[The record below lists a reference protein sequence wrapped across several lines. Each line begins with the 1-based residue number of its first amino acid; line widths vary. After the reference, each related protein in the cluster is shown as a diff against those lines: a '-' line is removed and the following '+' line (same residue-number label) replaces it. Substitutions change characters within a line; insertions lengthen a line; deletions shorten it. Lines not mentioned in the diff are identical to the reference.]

1 MEQPLNLVLISS
13 ALFILGALLAFALQ
27 QRRIS
32 FVRKQKEAV
41 QAALQSRE
49 TDLQA
54 KEFDLKQLEQTHK
67 TISEDLQ
74 ASKDRISALD
84 SALDSESATLQNLRV
99 EQATERETLSGV
111 RRELSAHRE
120 SAQQQLTAIQM
131 QLDEARRE
139 LKTHQTHQDELNK
152 HLTELKSE
160 LSDRA
165 SRLESSASN
174 LKEARQ
180 RIDTLDDELTTLR
193 EASQEKLSTLNK
205 DLAQVREALGSAQAD
220 FKSRT
225 QALEETQA
233 KLAATESTLNQQ
245 RQDYQKKLDDAHQQI
260 AELREAHGSIQSDLH
275 AVTTNLKESREQR
288 DTFQKSL
295 TELQTTYH
303 ALKNEHG
310 ELQTRTEEKEQQ
322 FNRQLQWMEDSKK
335 QLKIEF
341 ENLANEL
348 LDQKGKAFS
357 SLSERNLTEL
367 LKPFQTEIKGFR
379 DKVESLH
386 TQETEQRA
394 SLRTELRHLQD
405 LNKDITDQAAQ
416 LTQALQGQKKV
427 QGNWG
432 ELMLE
437 NVLDSA
443 GLRPG
448 DDYQRE
454 RSFDTEEGKR
464 RPDAVIY
471 LPQGRHLV
479 IDAKTSLNAYLEY
492 VNAEDDLSRQ
502 HALAEHTKAVSSR
515 ITELADKHYYDLPGL
530 NSPEVVVMFIPI
542 ESAYVEAVRYDS
554 TLYQRAIENNVLV
567 ATPITLLTSLNIVSQ
582 LWRFENQSKHSA
594 ELASRAE
601 RFYNKLS
608 SFVESMQD
616 VGKKLDG
623 ARGSYDKALGQL
635 VNGRGNLIKQAHEFK
650 ELGVS
655 VKKELPADILERAK
669 LEIGPSTDNEHYP
682 YPESQRRPVESTEN
696 QMD

>member
-1 MEQPLNLVLISS
+1 MEQPVSLALIGS
-13 ALFILGALLAFALQ
+13 ALFILGALLTFAVQ
-27 QRRIS
+27 QWRIS
-32 FVRKQKEAV
+32 SLRKGKNAVQLSLQSKEAEL
-41 QAALQSRE
+41 QAREFDVKQLNQSH
-49 TDLQA
+49 TAVTDDLQA
-54 KEFDLKQLEQTHK
+54 AQEHLST
-67 TISEDLQ
+67 LQ
-74 ASKDRISALD
+74 K
-84 SALDSESATLQNLRV
+84 ALDSERDNLQSVRLEHATDKEAL
-99 EQATERETLSGV
+99 AGV
-111 RRELSAHRE
+111 RRELSDYRDT
-120 SAQQQLTAIQM
+120 AQQQRNALKA
-131 QLDEARRE
+131 QLDEAQQDVKAR
-139 LKTHQTHQDELNK
+139 QTQQDELNK
-152 HLTELKSE
+152 QLTELKSG
-160 LSDRA
+160 LSDRE
-165 SRLESSASN
+165 SRLESRETS
-174 LKEARQ
+174 LKEAQQ
-180 RIDTLDDELTTLR
+180 RINTLDQELTSLR
-193 EASQEKLSTLNK
+193 ESSQEKLGALNK

-220 FKSRT
+220 LKSRT
-225 QALEETQA
+225 LALEEIQT
-233 KLAATESTLNQQ
+233 KLASTENTLNQQ
-245 RQDYQKKLDDAHQQI
+245 RKDYQKKLDDAYQII
-260 AELREAHGSIQSDLH
+260 AELREANGSIQSDLH
-275 AVTTNLKESREQR
+275 AVNANLKEAREQR
-288 DTFQKSL
+288 DIAQKSL
-295 TELQTTYH
+295 KELQTTYH
-303 ALKNEHG
+303 ALKNDHG
-310 ELQTRTEEKEQQ
+310 ELQTRMEEKGHQ

-335 QLKIEF
+335 QLKVEF

-405 LNKDITDQAAQ
+405 LNKDITEQAAQ
-416 LTQALQGQKKV
+416 LTQALKGQKKV

-492 VNAEDDLSRQ
+492 VNADDDLSRQ

-669 LEIGPSTDNEHYP
+669 LEIGPSTDQSHYLENE
-682 YPESQRRPVESTEN
+682 QRLVDSTEN
-696 QMD
+696 TTS

>member
-1 MEQPLNLVLISS
+1 MEQSLNLVLISS
-13 ALFILGALLAFALQ
+13 ALFVLGALLAFALQ

-32 FVRKQKEAV
+32 AVRKQKDAV
-41 QAALQSRE
+41 QVAFQSRE
-49 TDLQA
+49 TDLQS
-54 KEFDLKQLEQTHK
+54 KEFDLKQIEQAHR

-74 ASKDRISALD
+74 ASKSRITTLD
-84 SALDSESATLQNLRV
+84 SALESERASLQNLRL
-99 EQATERETLSGV
+99 EQATEKETLAGV
-111 RRELSAHRE
+111 RRELSDHCDT
-120 SAQQQLTAIQM
+120 AQQQIAGLQA
-131 QLDEARRE
+131 QLDEARRDV
-139 LKTHQTHQDELNK
+139 KARQTHQDELNTQ
-152 HLTELKSE
+152 LTELKSE
-160 LSDRA
+160 LSDRE
-165 SRLESSASN
+165 SRLESRETS
-174 LKEARQ
+174 LQEAQQ
-180 RIDTLDDELTTLR
+180 RINTLDKELTSLR
-193 EASQEKLSTLNK
+193 ESSQEKLSALNK
-205 DLAQVREALGSAQAD
+205 DLAQVREVLGSAQAD
-220 FKSRT
+220 LKSRT
-225 QALEETQA
+225 QTLEETQA
-233 KLAATESTLNQQ
+233 KLASTENTLNQQ

-260 AELREAHGSIQSDLH
+260 AELREAHGSIQSDFH
-275 AVTTNLKESREQR
+275 AVTANLKETREQR
-288 DTFQKSL
+288 DSAQKSL
-295 TELQTTYH
+295 KELQITYH

-310 ELQTRTEEKEQQ
+310 ELQTRMEEKEHQ

-335 QLKIEF
+335 QLKVEF
-341 ENLANEL
+341 QNLANEL

-416 LTQALQGQKKV
+416 LTQALKGQKKV

-492 VNAEDDLSRQ
+492 VNAEDDITRQ

-669 LEIGPSTDNEHYP
+669 LEIGSSPDNNHYLENEHLT
-682 YPESQRRPVESTEN
+682 EESTEN
-696 QMD
+696 TID

>member
-1 MEQPLNLVLISS
+1 MLSNSELALALIGITAFLV
-13 ALFILGALLAFALQ
+13 GALLAFTIQQKRVSTTRQKQETTLTQLHAQQLEAQEAKLALGNVQESLAEEREQSKDLIASLETERTSNQALKLQ
-27 QRRIS
+27 QATDA
-32 FVRKQKEAV
+32 EAL
-41 QAALQSRE
+41 A
-49 TDLQA
+49 
-54 KEFDLKQLEQTHK
+54 
-67 TISEDLQ
+67 
-74 ASKDRISALD
+74 
-84 SALDSESATLQNLRV
+84 
-99 EQATERETLSGV
+99 G
-111 RRELSAHRE
+111 
-120 SAQQQLTAIQM
+120 
-131 QLDEARRE
+131 ARRE
-139 LKTHQTHQDELNK
+139 LESQKQIAEQQHANLQSLLDKSQETAQKERNEKDILIQTVSD
-152 HLTELKSE
+152 LKSA
-160 LSDRA
+160 LSDRD
-165 SRLESSASN
+165 SRLESSENSLQQTKGRLEASESKRQQESEDYQQRLATLQQELAQIRETFGSTQSE
-174 LKEARQ
+174 LKGTS
-180 RIDTLDDELTTLR
+180 DNLR
-193 EASQEKLSTLNK
+193 EAR
-205 DLAQVREALGSAQAD
+205 AQRDNAQEALHEAQ
-220 FKSRT
+220 
-225 QALEETQA
+225 
-233 KLAATESTLNQQ
+233 
-245 RQDYQKKLDDAHQQI
+245 
-260 AELREAHGSIQSDLH
+260 EAH
-275 AVTTNLKESREQR
+275 
-288 DTFQKSL
+288 
-295 TELQTTYH
+295 H
-303 ALKNEHG
+303 ALSKTHG
-310 ELQTRTEEKEQQ
+310 ELLTRVEEKEAQ
-322 FNRQLQWMEDSKK
+322 FARQLQWMEDSKK
-335 QLKIEF
+335 QLKVEF

-416 LTQALQGQKKV
+416 LTQALKGQKKV

-594 ELASRAE
+594 ELANRAE

-655 VKKELPADILERAK
+655 VRRELPADILERAK
-669 LEIGPSTDNEHYP
+669 LEIGAT
-682 YPESQRRPVESTEN
+682 TE
-696 QMD
+696 DS

>member
-1 MEQPLNLVLISS
+1 MEQPVNLALISS
-13 ALFILGALLAFALQ
+13 ALFILGALLAFAFQ

-32 FVRKQKEAV
+32 SLRKDKDAV
-41 QAALQSRE
+41 QLTLQSKE

-54 KEFDLKQLEQTHK
+54 REFDVKQLNQSHTSV
-67 TISEDLQ
+67 TDDLQ
-74 ASKDRISALD
+74 AALERL
-84 SALDSESATLQNLRV
+84 STLENALDSEREQLQSVRLEHATDKEAL
-99 EQATERETLSGV
+99 AGV
-111 RRELSAHRE
+111 KRELSDYRDT
-120 SAQQQLTAIQM
+120 AQQQKDALKA
-131 QLDEARRE
+131 QLDESQQDAKAR
-139 LKTHQTHQDELNK
+139 QTQQDELNK
-152 HLTELKSE
+152 QLTELKSE
-160 LSDRA
+160 LSDRE
-165 SRLESSASN
+165 SRLESRETS
-174 LKEARQ
+174 LQEAQQ
-180 RIDTLDDELTTLR
+180 RIHTLDKELTALR
-193 EASQEKLSTLNK
+193 ESSQEKLSELNK
-205 DLAQVREALGSAQAD
+205 DLAEAREALGSAQAD
-220 FKSRT
+220 LKSRG
-225 QALEETQA
+225 QALEETRT
-233 KLAATESTLNQQ
+233 KLTSAENALNQQ

-260 AELREAHGSIQSDLH
+260 AELREAHGSIQSDLQ
-275 AVTTNLKESREQR
+275 ATSANLKESREQR
-288 DTFQKSL
+288 DTAQKSL
-295 TELQTTYH
+295 KELQATYH
-303 ALKNEHG
+303 ALKNEYG
-310 ELQTRTEEKEQQ
+310 ELQTRLEEKEIQ
-322 FNRQLQWMEDSKK
+322 FSRQLQWMEDSKK
-335 QLKIEF
+335 QLKVEF

-394 SLRTELRHLQD
+394 SLRTELKHLQD
-405 LNKDITDQAAQ
+405 LNKEITDQASQ
-416 LTQALQGQKKV
+416 LTQALKGQKKV

-437 NVLDSA
+437 NVLDSS

-448 DDYQRE
+448 DDYERE

-542 ESAYVEAVRYDS
+542 ESAYIEAVRHDS
-554 TLYQRAIENNVLV
+554 NLYQRAIENNVLV
-567 ATPITLLTSLNIVSQ
+567 ATPTTLLTSLNIVSQ

-594 ELASRAE
+594 ELANRAE
-601 RFYNKLS
+601 RFYSKLS
-608 SFVESMQD
+608 NFIESMQD
-616 VGKKLDG
+616 VGKKLEG
-623 ARGSYDKALGQL
+623 AQGSYDKALGQL

-669 LEIGPSTDNEHYP
+669 LEIGPSTDQSHYLENE
-682 YPESQRRPVESTEN
+682 QRPVESTEN
-696 QMD
+696 TTS

>member
-1 MEQPLNLVLISS
+1 MDWTTMLSNSELALALIGITAFLV
-13 ALFILGALLAFALQ
+13 GALLAFTIQQKRVSTTRQKQETTLTQLHAQQLEAQEAKLALGNVQESLAEEREQSKDLIASLETERTSNQALKLQ
-27 QRRIS
+27 QATDA
-32 FVRKQKEAV
+32 EAL
-41 QAALQSRE
+41 A
-49 TDLQA
+49 
-54 KEFDLKQLEQTHK
+54 
-67 TISEDLQ
+67 
-74 ASKDRISALD
+74 
-84 SALDSESATLQNLRV
+84 
-99 EQATERETLSGV
+99 G
-111 RRELSAHRE
+111 
-120 SAQQQLTAIQM
+120 
-131 QLDEARRE
+131 ARRE
-139 LKTHQTHQDELNK
+139 LESQKQIAEQQHANLQSLLDKSQETAQKERNEKDILIQTVSD
-152 HLTELKSE
+152 LKSA
-160 LSDRA
+160 LSDRD
-165 SRLESSASN
+165 SRLESSENSLQQTKGRLEASESKRQQESEDYQQRLATLQQELAQIRETFGSTQSE
-174 LKEARQ
+174 LKGTS
-180 RIDTLDDELTTLR
+180 DNLR
-193 EASQEKLSTLNK
+193 EAR
-205 DLAQVREALGSAQAD
+205 AQRDNAQEALHEAQ
-220 FKSRT
+220 
-225 QALEETQA
+225 
-233 KLAATESTLNQQ
+233 
-245 RQDYQKKLDDAHQQI
+245 
-260 AELREAHGSIQSDLH
+260 EAH
-275 AVTTNLKESREQR
+275 
-288 DTFQKSL
+288 
-295 TELQTTYH
+295 H
-303 ALKNEHG
+303 ALSKTHG
-310 ELQTRTEEKEQQ
+310 ELLTRVEEKEAQ
-322 FNRQLQWMEDSKK
+322 FARQLQWMEDSKK
-335 QLKIEF
+335 QLKVEF

-416 LTQALQGQKKV
+416 LTQALKGQKKV

-594 ELASRAE
+594 ELANRAE

-655 VKKELPADILERAK
+655 VRRELPADILERAK
-669 LEIGPSTDNEHYP
+669 LEIGAT
-682 YPESQRRPVESTEN
+682 TE
-696 QMD
+696 DS

>member
-1 MEQPLNLVLISS
+1 MEQSFNLVLISS
-13 ALFILGALLAFALQ
+13 ALFVLGALLAFALQ

-32 FVRKQKEAV
+32 GMRKQKDAA
-41 QAALQSRE
+41 QAALQS
-49 TDLQA
+49 
-54 KEFDLKQLEQTHK
+54 KEFDLQQSEQAHRT
-67 TISEDLQ
+67 TSEDLQ
-74 ASKDRISALD
+74 ASKSRMTTLESALE
-84 SALDSESATLQNLRV
+84 SERASLQNLRL
-99 EQATERETLSGV
+99 EQATEKEALAGV
-111 RRELSAHRE
+111 RRELSDHRDAAH
-120 SAQQQLTAIQM
+120 QQLASLQA
-131 QLDEARRE
+131 QLDEARRDV
-139 LKTHQTHQDELNK
+139 KARQAHQDELNTQ
-152 HLTELKSE
+152 LTELKSE
-160 LSDRA
+160 LSDRE
-165 SRLESSASN
+165 SRLES
-174 LKEARQ
+174 
-180 RIDTLDDELTTLR
+180 R
-193 EASQEKLSTLNK
+193 EASLEEAQQRINTLGDELKALRESSQDKLSTVNN

-220 FKSRT
+220 LKSRS
-225 QALEETQA
+225 QALDETRA
-233 KLAATESTLNQQ
+233 KLATTESTLNQQ
-245 RQDYQKKLDDAHQQI
+245 RQDYQKKLDDAHQQV
-260 AELREAHGSIQSDLH
+260 AELREAHGSIQSDLQ
-275 AVTTNLKESREQR
+275 ATAANLKESREQR
-288 DTFQKSL
+288 DTAQKSL
-295 TELQTTYH
+295 RELQTTYH

-310 ELQTRTEEKEQQ
+310 ELQTRTEEKEHQ

-335 QLKIEF
+335 QLKVEF

-416 LTQALQGQKKV
+416 LTQALKGQKKV

-655 VKKELPADILERAK
+655 VKKELPADILDRAK
-669 LEIGPSTDNEHYP
+669 LEIGPSTDNDHYP
-682 YPESQRRPVESTEN
+682 YPESQRRAVENAEN

>member
-1 MEQPLNLVLISS
+1 MEQPINLALISS
-13 ALFILGALLAFALQ
+13 ALFILGALLAFAFQ

-32 FVRKQKEAV
+32 SLRKDKDAVQLTLQSKEA
-41 QAALQSRE
+41 
-49 TDLQA
+49 DLQA
-54 KEFDLKQLEQTHK
+54 RAFDVKQLNQSHAAVND
-67 TISEDLQ
+67 DLQ
-74 ASKDRISALD
+74 AAQERLSTLEST
-84 SALDSESATLQNLRV
+84 LDSEREQLQSVRLEHATDKEAL
-99 EQATERETLSGV
+99 AGV
-111 RRELSAHRE
+111 RRELSDYRDT
-120 SAQQQLTAIQM
+120 AQQQKDALNA
-131 QLDEARRE
+131 QLDEA
-139 LKTHQTHQDELNK
+139 HQDAKARQTQQDELSK
-152 HLTELKSE
+152 QLTELKSE
-160 LSDRA
+160 LSDRE
-165 SRLESSASN
+165 SRLESRETS
-174 LKEARQ
+174 LQEAQQ
-180 RIDTLDDELTTLR
+180 RINMLDKELTALR
-193 EASQEKLSTLNK
+193 ESSQEKLGVLNK
-205 DLAQVREALGSAQAD
+205 DLAEAREALGSAQAD
-220 FKSRT
+220 LKSRV
-225 QALEETQA
+225 QSLEETRT
-233 KLAATESTLNQQ
+233 KLTSAENALNQQ
-245 RQDYQKKLDDAHQQI
+245 RNDYQKKLDDAHQQI
-260 AELREAHGSIQSDLH
+260 AELREAHGSIQSDLQ
-275 AVTTNLKESREQR
+275 ATNVNLKESREQR
-288 DTFQKSL
+288 DTAQTSL
-295 TELQTTYH
+295 KELQTTYH
-303 ALKNEHG
+303 ALKNEYG
-310 ELQTRTEEKEQQ
+310 ELQTRLEEKEIQ

-335 QLKIEF
+335 QLKVEF

-394 SLRTELRHLQD
+394 SLRTELKHLQD
-405 LNKDITDQAAQ
+405 LNKEITDQASQ
-416 LTQALQGQKKV
+416 LTQALKGHKKV

-437 NVLDSA
+437 NVLDSS

-448 DDYQRE
+448 DDYERE

-479 IDAKTSLNAYLEY
+479 IDAKTSLNAYLEF

-542 ESAYVEAVRYDS
+542 ESAYIEAVRHDS

-567 ATPITLLTSLNIVSQ
+567 ATPTTLLTSLNIVSQ

-594 ELASRAE
+594 ELANRAE
-601 RFYNKLS
+601 RFYSKLS
-608 SFVESMQD
+608 NFIESMQD

-623 ARGSYDKALGQL
+623 ARTSYDKALGQL
-635 VNGRGNLIKQAHEFK
+635 VNGKGNLIKQANEFK

-655 VKKELPADILERAK
+655 VRKELPADIVERAK
-669 LEIGPSTDNEHYP
+669 LEIGDSNSYD
-682 YPESQRRPVESTEN
+682 
-696 QMD
+696 

>member
-1 MEQPLNLVLISS
+1 MLSNPELALALIGITAFLV
-13 ALFILGALLAFALQ
+13 GALLAFTIQ
-27 QRRIS
+27 QKRVSTARQ
-32 FVRKQKEAV
+32 KQ
-41 QAALQSRE
+41 E
-49 TDLQA
+49 TTLTQLHA
-54 KEFDLKQLEQTHK
+54 QQLEAQEAK
-67 TISEDLQ
+67 LALGNMQESLAEEREQ
-74 ASKDRISALD
+74 SKDLIASL
-84 SALDSESATLQNLRV
+84 E
-99 EQATERETLSGV
+99 TERTSNQALKLQHATDAEALAG
-111 RRELSAHRE
+111 
-120 SAQQQLTAIQM
+120 
-131 QLDEARRE
+131 ARRE
-139 LKTHQTHQDELNK
+139 LDSQKQIAEQQHANLQSLLDKSQETAQKERNEKDTLIQTVSD
-152 HLTELKSE
+152 LKSA
-160 LSDRA
+160 LSDRD
-165 SRLESSASN
+165 SRLESSENSLQQTKGRLEASESKRQQESADYQQRLATLQKELAQIRETFGSTQSE
-174 LKEARQ
+174 LKGTS
-180 RIDTLDDELTTLR
+180 DNLR
-193 EASQEKLSTLNK
+193 EARAQRDKAQE
-205 DLAQVREALGSAQAD
+205 AFHEVQ
-220 FKSRT
+220 
-225 QALEETQA
+225 
-233 KLAATESTLNQQ
+233 
-245 RQDYQKKLDDAHQQI
+245 
-260 AELREAHGSIQSDLH
+260 EAH
-275 AVTTNLKESREQR
+275 
-288 DTFQKSL
+288 
-295 TELQTTYH
+295 H
-303 ALKNEHG
+303 ALRKTHG
-310 ELQTRTEEKEQQ
+310 ELLTRVEEKEAQ
-322 FNRQLQWMEDSKK
+322 FARQLQWMEDSKK
-335 QLKIEF
+335 QLKVEF

-416 LTQALQGQKKV
+416 LTQALKGQKKV

-594 ELASRAE
+594 ELATRAE

-655 VKKELPADILERAK
+655 VRRELPADILERAK
-669 LEIGPSTDNEHYP
+669 LEIGAT
-682 YPESQRRPVESTEN
+682 TE
-696 QMD
+696 DS

>member
-1 MEQPLNLVLISS
+1 MLSNPE
-13 ALFILGALLAFALQ
+13 LAFALIGIIALLVGALVAFIIQ
-27 QRRIS
+27 QKRLSIARQ
-32 FVRKQKEAV
+32 KQ
-41 QAALQSRE
+41 E
-49 TDLQA
+49 TTLTQLHA
-54 KEFDLKQLEQTHK
+54 QQLEAQEAK
-67 TISEDLQ
+67 LALSNVQESLAEEREQ
-74 ASKDRISALD
+74 SKDLIASLETERFSNQALKL
-84 SALDSESATLQNLRV
+84 A
-99 EQATERETLSGV
+99 QATNAEALAG
-111 RRELSAHRE
+111 
-120 SAQQQLTAIQM
+120 
-131 QLDEARRE
+131 ARRE
-139 LKTHQTHQDELNK
+139 LESQKQITEQQHANLQSLLDKSQEEAQKERNEKDMLIQTVSDLR
-152 HLTELKSE
+152 SA
-160 LSDRA
+160 LSDRD
-165 SRLESSASN
+165 SRLEANENSLQQTKIRLETSES
-174 LKEARQ
+174 KRQ
-180 RIDTLDDELTTLR
+180 QENQDSQQRFATL
-193 EASQEKLSTLNK
+193 QEE
-205 DLAQVREALGSAQAD
+205 LAQIRETLGSTQSELKGTNVNLSETRAQRDKAQD
-220 FKSRT
+220 
-225 QALEETQA
+225 ALHTVQ
-233 KLAATESTLNQQ
+233 
-245 RQDYQKKLDDAHQQI
+245 
-260 AELREAHGSIQSDLH
+260 EAH
-275 AVTTNLKESREQR
+275 
-288 DTFQKSL
+288 
-295 TELQTTYH
+295 H
-303 ALKNEHG
+303 ALKQTHG
-310 ELQTRTEEKEQQ
+310 ELITRVEEKEAQ
-322 FNRQLQWMEDSKK
+322 FAQQLQWMEDSKK

-357 SLSERNLTEL
+357 TLSERNLTEL

-379 DKVESLH
+379 DKVETLH

-394 SLRTELRHLQD
+394 NLRTELRHLQD
-405 LNKDITDQAAQ
+405 LNKDITEQAAQ
-416 LTQALQGQKKV
+416 LTQALKGQKKV

-594 ELASRAE
+594 ELATRAE

-655 VKKELPADILERAK
+655 VRRELPADILERAK
-669 LEIGPSTDNEHYP
+669 LEIGAT
-682 YPESQRRPVESTEN
+682 TE
-696 QMD
+696 DS

>member
-1 MEQPLNLVLISS
+1 MEQPVSLALIGS
-13 ALFILGALLAFALQ
+13 ALFILGALLTFAFQ
-27 QRRIS
+27 QWRIS
-32 FVRKQKEAV
+32 SLRKDKNAVQLSLQSKEAEL
-41 QAALQSRE
+41 QAREFDVKQLNQSY
-49 TDLQA
+49 TAVTDDLQA
-54 KEFDLKQLEQTHK
+54 AQEHLST
-67 TISEDLQ
+67 LQ
-74 ASKDRISALD
+74 K
-84 SALDSESATLQNLRV
+84 ALDSERDNLQSVRLEHATDKEAL
-99 EQATERETLSGV
+99 AGV
-111 RRELSAHRE
+111 RRELSDYRDT
-120 SAQQQLTAIQM
+120 AQQQKDDLKA
-131 QLDEARRE
+131 QLDEAQQEVKAR
-139 LKTHQTHQDELNK
+139 QTQQDELNK
-152 HLTELKSE
+152 QLTELKSG
-160 LSDRA
+160 LSDRE
-165 SRLESSASN
+165 SRLESRETS
-174 LKEARQ
+174 LQEAQQ
-180 RIDTLDDELTTLR
+180 RINTLDQELTSLR
-193 EASQEKLSTLNK
+193 ESSQEKLGALNK

-220 FKSRT
+220 LKSRT
-225 QALEETQA
+225 LALEEIQT
-233 KLAATESTLNQQ
+233 KLASTENTLNQQ
-245 RQDYQKKLDDAHQQI
+245 RQDYQKKLDDAYQII
-260 AELREAHGSIQSDLH
+260 AELREANGSIQSDLH
-275 AVTTNLKESREQR
+275 AVNANLKEAREQR
-288 DTFQKSL
+288 DIAQKSL
-295 TELQTTYH
+295 KELQTTYH

-310 ELQTRTEEKEQQ
+310 ELQTRMEEKEHQ

-335 QLKIEF
+335 QLKVEF

-348 LDQKGKAFS
+348 LDKKGKAFS

-416 LTQALQGQKKV
+416 LTQALKGQKKV

-471 LPQGRHLV
+471 LPQDRHLV

-492 VNAEDDLSRQ
+492 VNAEDDISRQ

-669 LEIGPSTDNEHYP
+669 LEIGPSTDQSHYLENE
-682 YPESQRRPVESTEN
+682 QRLVDSTEN
-696 QMD
+696 TTS